1 MKKSLFPVLV
11 AVLALLLPGVL
22 FANGQKEQSAAAQ
35 KVTLKFGDNLPD
47 RTNGMGLVEQTILDK
62 FMKDHPNV
70 TIETESYPD
79 QPYQQ
84 KIKLYATAGQLP
96 DVFKYWSFS
105 TLLKPLVD
113 SKLVMELNR
122 SDYSGINYLPGALD
136 SNVYYGKLY
145 GIPVTADMWLL
156 YYNKALLQKVGV
168 QLPDTIQGIMDT
180 VPKFKAAGI
189 IPVVT
194 DGKDAWPLAITFEN
208 IAERITGTFDTG
220 HQALARKGS
229 FTEKPFVDAARILQ
243 NMAKGGA
250 FQSDLV
256 TSDYGASRNL
266 FGQQRAAMYLMG
278 SWELGLANDTNFPE
292 EFKKNLAVTSF
303 PLVSGG
309 KGTSTGLEAW
319 YGGNFVASSTSKYA
333 DLDRALLK
341 ALATEW
347 GKICWDN
354 QAAIP
359 AEVVKANPGDSD
371 VAKSILA
378 ISGAATSTSG
388 TTLLDKSTPQ
398 FKETFQ
404 QISRELVSGVL
415 TPEQFTQQLDA
426 AAAEAAKAQ

>member
-1 MKKSLFPVLV
+1 MKKSLFPVLI
-11 AVLALLLPGVL
+11 AVLALLIPGVL
-22 FANGQKEQSAAAQ
+22 FANGQKEQAAAQ
-35 KVTLKFGDNLPD
+35 KVTLKFGDNLPQRD
-47 RTNGMGLVEQTILDK
+47 QGMGAVEQAILDK

-113 SKLVMELNR
+113 SKLVLELNR
-122 SDYSGINYLPGALD
+122 SDYAGINYLPGALD
-136 SNVYYGKLY
+136 SNVYYGKLW

-156 YYNKALLQKVGV
+156 YYNKALFQKAGISVPTTLQG
-168 QLPDTIQGIMDT
+168 LMDT
-180 VPKFKAAGI
+180 VPKFKAMGI
-189 IPVVT
+189 IPAVT
-194 DGKDAWPLAITFEN
+194 DGKDAWPLTISYEN
-208 IAERITGTFDTG
+208 IVERITGTFDTG
-220 HQALARKGS
+220 HQALDRKGS
-229 FTEKPFVDAARILQ
+229 FTEKPFVEAADILQ
-243 NMAKGGA
+243 KEAKGGL

-266 FGQQRAAMYLMG
+266 FGQERAAMYFMG
-278 SWELGLANDTNFPE
+278 SWELGLANDTNFSQH
-292 EFKKNLAVTSF
+292 FRDNIAVEPF
-303 PLVSGG
+303 PTMEGG
-309 KGTSTGLEAW
+309 KGKSTDLVAW
-319 YGGNFVASSTSKYA
+319 YGGNFVASSTSKHA
-333 DLDRALLK
+333 DLDRQLLK

-347 GKICWDN
+347 GKLCWDK

-359 AEVVKANPGDSD
+359 AEIVKANPSDSD
-371 VAKSILA
+371 LAKGILK
-378 ISGAATSTSG
+378 ISSDATTTSG
-388 TTLLDKSTPQ
+388 TDILDRATPQ

-404 QISRELVSGVL
+404 QIARELVSGVL